1 MKVKNAS
8 SITSFTLLL
17 SLLCLLLSCNNK
29 QEKVEN
35 KTIIQDSDKIT
46 QTKPTEAPAVI
57 KDDSLISA
65 LSKVVLT
72 SLKNKDYKAFTAFFH
87 PVEGVRF
94 SPYASVDTTYD
105 LTFKADDF
113 IKQLGQKKKI
123 NWGPYSAGEE
133 DILMAATEYMKK
145 FVYNADFLNAEETKL
160 NEMIGSST
168 TNNNLKEIYPNCPF
182 TESYFS
188 GFEKKFDGMD
198 WCSLRLVFKKHL
210 DKYYLI
216 GIIHDQWTT

>member
-1 MKVKNAS
+1 MKIKKLS
-8 SITSFTLLL
+8 SITSFLIII
-17 SLLCLLLSCNNK
+17 SVLCLLTSCNTKN
-29 QEKVEN
+29 EKTEN
-35 KTIIQDSDKIT
+35 KAIVQDSIT
-46 QTKPTEAPAVI
+46 KTEAIPLKAPVEV
-57 KDDSLISA
+57 KDDTLISA
-65 LSKVVLT
+65 LSKEVLM
-72 SLKNKDYKAFTAFFH
+72 SLKKKDYKAFTALFH
-87 PVEGVRF
+87 PIQGVRF

-105 LTFKADDF
+105 LVFKAADF

-133 DILMAATEYMKK
+133 EIIMTAPEYLKQ
-145 FVYNADFLNAEETKL
+145 FVYNADFLNAEKTSL
-160 NEMIGSST
+160 NDMIGGGT
-168 TNNNLKEIYPNCPF
+168 THNNLVELYPNCPF

-216 GIIHDQWTT
+216 GIVHDQWTT